1 MPDVLLL
8 AFALPAN
15 RSTRSR
21 CNECCRSGDISVLPR
36 AEYAWL
42 GNKTES
48 TAVQCGMFAA
58 IVSFEGKL
66 H

>member
-8 AFALPAN
+8 AFALPAQ
-15 RSTRSR
+15 SQHTLALQPVLQVS
-21 CNECCRSGDISVLPR
+21 ILPR

-42 GNKTES
+42 GNETES

-58 IVSFEGKL
+58 IVSFEAKL